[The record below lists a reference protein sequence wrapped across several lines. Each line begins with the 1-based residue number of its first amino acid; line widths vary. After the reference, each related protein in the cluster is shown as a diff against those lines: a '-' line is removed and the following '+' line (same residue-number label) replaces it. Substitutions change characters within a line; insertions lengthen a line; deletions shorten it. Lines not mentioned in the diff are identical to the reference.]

1 MGASSLGRHLAKLC
15 MLALLAGCGSAGS
28 GATPGPSGG
37 LAALRPDVRA
47 PSGALMYASTG
58 WNVYI
63 FDFPSGTPAGQLGGF
78 DQGFEKNGLCLD
90 GANDLFVTGWNH
102 DSLKG
107 QTYEFGPGSQTP
119 IEKLTTGGV
128 AHTCSVDPTTGNL
141 AIAEIKDKL
150 RDDHGAIAVF
160 AGAQGDPTYYID
172 PQSSDFRDCAFD
184 SSGNLYVSQD
194 SQGNLVELAQGSQ
207 TFETIALNAG
217 AISGSLQWYD
227 GELLVSSWTVKKSKD
242 TIEQVQITGSTATIV
257 GTSVLRSKGLKRSVD
272 QYVVSDGLVVGPGG
286 NDKYLEMWN
295 YPAGGQPTKDLGR
308 GNPGTWQ
315 GVAITSHSGAAFRP

>member
-1 MGASSLGRHLAKLC
+1 
-15 MLALLAGCGSAGS
+15 
-28 GATPGPSGG
+28 
-37 LAALRPDVRA
+37 
-47 PSGALMYASTG
+47 MYASTG